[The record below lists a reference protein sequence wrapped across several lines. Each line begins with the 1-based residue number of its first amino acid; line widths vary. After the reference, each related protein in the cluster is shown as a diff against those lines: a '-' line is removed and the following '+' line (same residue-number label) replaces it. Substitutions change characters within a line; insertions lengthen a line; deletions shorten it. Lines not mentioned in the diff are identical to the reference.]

1 MKKAKNNGADREFCA
16 FMANSLDG
24 VTVVFSR
31 THLGVLTHKW
41 KTKCPQSKL
50 AHKTKQ
56 I

>member
-1 MKKAKNNGADREFCA
+1 MELIR
-16 FMANSLDG
+16 NSLLLWQSTLDG
-24 VTVVFSR
+24 VMVVFSR
-31 THLGVLTHKW
+31 IHLGVLTHKW

>member
-1 MKKAKNNGADREFCA
+1 MKKAKNYGADREFFA

-41 KTKCPQSKL
+41 KRNVPSL
-50 AHKTKQ
+50 S
-56 I
+56 

>member
-1 MKKAKNNGADREFCA
+1 
-16 FMANSLDG
+16 MANSLDG

>member
-1 MKKAKNNGADREFCA
+1 MKKAENSGADREFFA
-16 FMANSLDG
+16 FMANTLDG

-41 KTKCPQSKL
+41 KTKCPWSKL
-50 AHKTKQ
+50 AHKPKQ